1 MDSGSYTVKSLSKVL
16 RPNDTFVS
24 TIDASGWGVNSA
36 FFCAEPLH
44 PILKMNIDDIVEWVL
59 K

>member
-1 MDSGSYTVKSLSKVL
+1 MDTGSYTVKPLSKVL
-16 RPNDTFVS
+16 LPNDTFVS

-36 FFCAEPLH
+36 FFCAEPHH
-44 PILKMNIDDIVEWVL
+44 PILKHNIDDIVEWVE